1 MIAMPSLCR
10 SRAPRLYR
18 IAHGVCA
25 DALVDAPRSARF
37 PPHPGSVPER
47 QSSAAKAYTLPL
59 CSQAQKT
66 RDYYDHDHHT
76 DDVKDVHCVLLRVT
90 DAICLWDG
98 KSAIGAHR
106 PRLVMDA
113 KALLEQP
120 CAQGPT

>member
-1 MIAMPSLCR
+1 MIALAASVTERVLTILRRLAKRGTVIKAGASRGSFSL
-10 SRAPRLYR
+10 Y
-18 IAHGVCA
+18 
-25 DALVDAPRSARF
+25 
-37 PPHPGSVPER
+37 
-47 QSSAAKAYTLPL
+47 
-59 CSQAQKT
+59 SQAQKT
-66 RDYYDHDHHT
+66 CDYYYHDHHT